1 MKNGYWYKFLR
12 IDLNKGIVRE
22 ENFNENFAK
31 KYIGGAG
38 MAAWYLKRE
47 VPPKVN
53 ALDPENRLIFATGP
67 FQATKMPGAAK
78 FSIISRSPLTGIFAD
93 SAAGAKWGISFK
105 KCGYD
110 MIIIQGKS
118 RYPVYLY
125 IQNKQAILYDASALW
140 GKDSREV
147 SSILLNI
154 FPKASIATIGP
165 AGENC
170 NFIANIQVDNFS
182 SAGRCGLGAV
192 MGSKKLKAVIVN
204 GSLTTPVYDDNYL
217 TELEDQFRKRAA
229 KTAIG
234 LKNEGT
240 ISGIV
245 TGEESGNL
253 PLKNFS
259 MVGWKEGAEKIGI
272 PGYTKILK
280 PKPHACMYCPIAC
293 HRSLDLTF
301 PDGFTYKGPGPE
313 YETLAMLGANCLIDD
328 LEILVK
334 ANNYCNNMGIDTIS
348 AGSLAAFAME
358 ALERGHCGN
367 YKPDYSF
374 GWGNGSGLMRF
385 LEELV
390 HNTGFGGLF
399 SEGIKKA
406 SQIFGNQT
414 MDYACHVKGLD
425 VPAQDPRV
433 YYNLALNYATGN
445 RGACHMRAYSQIATM
460 GALLPEVG
468 ISVAPNPNTLE
479 GAPHVVR
486 IYQDFTAVYN
496 SCVLCQFMVWG
507 GISLGDMV
515 KILNA
520 ITGWNMSIGE
530 FMECGERIFN
540 SQRLLNISYGISGKD
555 DILPQRILEP
565 STSAGPRAYQTPR
578 EGFEEALKE
587 YYKERGWDEKGLPYR
602 EKLVSLGIEL

>member
-12 IDLNKGIVRE
+12 VDLNKGTIKE
-22 ENFNENFAK
+22 ENFSENLAK

-47 VPPKVN
+47 VPPDVN
-53 ALDPENRLIFATGP
+53 ALDPENRLIFTTGP
-67 FQATKMPGAAK
+67 FQATKIPGAAK
-78 FSIISRSPLTGIFAD
+78 FSIVSRSPLTGIFAD
-93 SAAGAKWGISFK
+93 SAAGARWGISFK

-110 MIIIQGKS
+110 MVIIQGKS

-125 IQNKQAILYDASALW
+125 VKDNQAILYDASDLW
-140 GKDSREV
+140 GKDSREAD
-147 SSILLNI
+147 SILSDI
-154 FPKASIATIGP
+154 YPGASIATIGP

-170 NFIANIQVDNFS
+170 IAIANIQVDNFS

-192 MGSKKLKAVIVN
+192 MGAKKLKAVIVN
-204 GSLTTPVYDDNYL
+204 GSLATRVYDDDYL
-217 TELEDQFRKRAA
+217 AELENQFRKRAA

-234 LKNEGT
+234 LRKEGT

-245 TGEESGNL
+245 PGEKNGNL

-259 MVGWKEGAEKIGI
+259 MVGWEKEAKKIGI
-272 PGYTKILK
+272 PGYAKILK
-280 PKPHACMYCPIAC
+280 PKPHACIYCPIAC
-293 HRSLDLTF
+293 HRSLNVTF
-301 PDGFTYKGPGPE
+301 SDGFAYKGSGPE

-328 LEILVK
+328 LEMLVK
-334 ANNYCNNMGIDTIS
+334 INDYCNRMGIDTIS

-374 GWGNGSGLMRF
+374 GWGNGRGLMKF

-399 SEGIKKA
+399 SEGIKKV
-406 SQIFGNQT
+406 SQIFGDQT
-414 MDYACHVKGLD
+414 MNYACHVKGLD
-425 VPAQDPRV
+425 IPAQDPRV
-433 YYNLALNYATGN
+433 YYNLSINYATGN

-468 ISVAPNPNTLE
+468 ISVAPKPNTLE
-479 GAPHVVR
+479 GASHVVK

-496 SCVLCQFMVWG
+496 SCVLCQFMIWG
-507 GISLGDMV
+507 GIGLSDMV

-520 ITGWNMSIGE
+520 ITGWNMSIKE

-540 SQRLLNISYGISGKD
+540 FQRLLNIAYGISGKD
-555 DILPQRILEP
+555 DTLPQRIFEP
-565 STSAGPRAYQTPR
+565 STSGPRAYQTPR
-578 EGFEEALKE
+578 EGFEEVLKE
-587 YYKERGWDEKGLPYR
+587 YYKERGWDEKGIPYR
-602 EKLVSLGIEL
+602 ERLASLKIEL